1 MEELVKEINVT
12 EILGVLEQIQKVNYM
27 IDLHSLH
34 HEESMVTQ
42 FERQR
47 EDFLEELEMLLADM
61 RIKATLSAL
70 AA

>member
-1 MEELVKEINVT
+1 MEELVQPINSQQ
-12 EILGVLEQIQKVNYM
+12 ILSVLEQIQKVNYM

-34 HEESMVTQ
+34 NEQSMVTQ

-47 EDFLEELEMLLADM
+47 EGFLEEFQNLLSAM
-61 RIKATLSAL
+61 HIKAELKI